1 MDKDTNFIL
10 IICFFILFIGFII
23 RFVAPGL
30 FWYPFFAG
38 VIVTM
43 ILINKYLI
51 PSLNA
56 ISNSED
62 KAFRRKAALKT
73 AAIYLA
79 PYKNIW
85 KDLELSNKYC
95 KLQLGSTE
103 KAIFC
108 KEKIYPHRMFMVL
121 SSNVHEYTDLW
132 DMFCIN
138 FSHYKTFDGLLK
150 DCKMYEVSVE
160 CIDGTP
166 KPTALQESKKIIC
179 EKLDI
184 NNCSEIEITELPGI
198 SIVIAKKIVK
208 KRDEINGFKT
218 VEDFFLF
225 LKPKPHIEKQL
236 REKICV
242 NKMKNTRKKIER
254 NAERKVDL

>member
-1 MDKDTNFIL
+1 MNEEFKVIVV
-10 IICFFILFIGFII
+10 IFFFMLILFAPFIVPELI
-23 RFVAPGL
+23 
-30 FWYPFFAG
+30 WY
-38 VIVTM
+38 
-43 ILINKYLI
+43 YLI
-51 PSLNA
+51 VIEIGAIIIVVNKCLIPFLNTT
-56 ISNSED
+56 SNSKD
-62 KAFRRKAALKT
+62 KAFRRKAALRI
-73 AAIYLA
+73 AGIYLA

-85 KDLELSNKYC
+85 KNLELSNKYC

-108 KEKIYPHRMFMVL
+108 KEKIYPHRMFMVT
-121 SSNVHEYTDLW
+121 SSKVHEYTDLW

-138 FSHYKTFDGLLK
+138 FSHDKTFDGLLK
-150 DCKMYEVSVE
+150 DCKMFEVSVE

-166 KPTALQESKKIIC
+166 KPTALQESKNAVYD
-179 EKLDI
+179 KLDI
-184 NNCSEIEITELPGI
+184 NNCSEIELTELPGI

-242 NKMKNTRKKIER
+242 NKMKNARKKIER